1 MVKIKFRV
9 PDVAPNRAPIAD
21 RADAVHPG
29 EELERETVGSASGQW
44 HGSETGWYWTILVL
58 LWPLKFAA
66 MQGYHE
72 AQNLISVWSVFE
84 ERNNDAVEVQQDR
97 DVRVEPATNDSEGE
111 GPQFPRRRNL
121 RVVES
126 GKLTHNPVPR
136 KSPVE

>member
-1 MVKIKFRV
+1 MAWSDWWVLNDFSIIMTIKIV
-9 PDVAPNRAPIAD
+9 
-21 RADAVHPG
+21 
-29 EELERETVGSASGQW
+29 
-44 HGSETGWYWTILVL
+44 
-58 LWPLKFAA
+58 A
-66 MQGYHE
+66 MQSYHE
-72 AQNLISVWSVFE
+72 AQNLISVLSVFE

-111 GPQFPRRRNL
+111 GPQLPRRRNL